1 LVTVPCSALSLST
14 YTHLFPTASGKKAAA
29 PLPVDTEPADP
40 ELAGPELA
48 GAALAVLPVDWP
60 DEEDAVE
67 PEVLPQ
73 PVRIRPEAAAAARM
87 PVACVRVMTTG
98 LLMSCLGL
106 GYSFAG

>member
-1 LVTVPCSALSLST
+1 
-14 YTHLFPTASGKKAAA
+14 LFPTASGKKAAA

-40 ELAGPELA
+40 ELADPELADPDLAGPELA

-106 GYSFAG
+106 GCAFAG